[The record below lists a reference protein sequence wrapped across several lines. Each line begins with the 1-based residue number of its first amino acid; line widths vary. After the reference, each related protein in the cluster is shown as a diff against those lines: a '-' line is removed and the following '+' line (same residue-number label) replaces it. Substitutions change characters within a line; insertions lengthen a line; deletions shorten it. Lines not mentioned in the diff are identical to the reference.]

1 MRFRSAWILFAL
13 LAAVAVPMLVG
24 SAKAD
29 IIDCTIR
36 DLQDTSSVMWDTLI
50 TSGTTPDTLRLSG
63 VVTGADTKPSGLGFY
78 IEDFSVGA
86 QYRGL
91 DVFTGSHN
99 AYADSGL
106 VRGQLVRVT
115 GRPTEFNGLTE
126 LISMNGASF
135 GDSVRIEHNLGT
147 PGIPGPTV
155 VSCGDITG
163 TSVVAEP
170 LEGMFLRMNHAIR
183 CVAPRPNLTLPFG
196 TWLGVDN
203 TSPTD
208 TILVDMNTLANPTV
222 GNPSVGQVATF
233 LQGIYAQFVVGPP
246 FSLLSYRLQIRDGA
260 DITVSTPPSVNNVYA
275 ISPDSI
281 RVVFDRAL
289 DPVSA
294 QNVANYSRVLTLK
307 AIDSATL
314 YPDVNSGVMQIVDL
328 YCASDPMTAGEAE
341 SLVVSGVKSSVNVPM
356 ASAQGRGFF
365 AGVISIVD
373 VQSSNNPFNGPGG
386 SDTTKYQ
393 SWVNIR
399 PVTVR
404 ATVTAH
410 LGTLVWLEQ
419 PTGGLRS
426 GVKFF
431 SPATAMDEGD
441 DVTIAGFPSE
451 FFDETEFSGAL
462 FERNHGVGTLPA
474 AIDIPAA
481 NIDALNDTIVAG
493 GTREPYEGV
502 LIKVHDVGV
511 ADNDVGFGEWLV
523 KSGGACF
530 TDPNC
535 ADSLH
540 IGARGFGLYT
550 YSPTTGDQLSYVQGP
565 VEISFDVLKVEPR
578 QDSDFGFGP
587 VTSVGGTPYQLAL
600 AAAGTNPISFARGTT
615 RFTITMPS
623 KGTPTLALYDI
634 RGRLV
639 NTLLWGKELQA
650 GPTSVEWRGTDS
662 AGHRVSSGIYFGQ
675 LRLDNKVATAKVVVA
690 N

>member
-13 LAAVAVPMLVG
+13 LVAVAVPALIG
-24 SAKAD
+24 PAKAD

-50 TSGTTPDTLRLSG
+50 TSGTTPDTLRIAG
-63 VVTGADTKPSGLGFY
+63 VVTGADTKPTGVGFY
-78 IEDFSVGA
+78 IEDFNLAA

-135 GDSVRIEHNLGT
+135 GDSVRIEHNLGI

-155 VSCGDITG
+155 LTTADLVG
-163 TSVVAEP
+163 TSIVAE
-170 LEGMFLRMNHAIR
+170 LYEGMFVKLNHQIR
-183 CVAPRPNLTLPFG
+183 CTNASNLPFG
-196 TWLGVDN
+196 TWQGVDN
-203 TSPTD
+203 SVVSPTD
-208 TILVDMNTLANPTV
+208 TILVDMTTLANPTV
-222 GNPSVGQVATF
+222 GNPTPGQIASL

-246 FSLLSYRLQIRDGA
+246 FGRLSYRLQIRDGA
-260 DITVSTPPSVNNVYA
+260 DILVSTPPSINNVYA

-294 QNVANYSRVLTLK
+294 QNVANYSRVLTAK
-307 AIDSATL
+307 GIDSATL
-314 YPDVNSGVMQIVDL
+314 YPDPNSGINQIVDL
-328 YCASDPMTAGEAE
+328 YCNSDPMTPGEAE

-356 ASAQGRGFF
+356 ATAQGRGFF

-373 VQSSNNPFNGPGG
+373 AQTSLNPFNGPGG
-386 SDTTKYQ
+386 SDTTQYQ
-393 SWVNIR
+393 RWLNIR

-404 ATVTAH
+404 GTVTAH

-419 PTGGLRS
+419 PSGGLRS

-431 SPATAMDEGD
+431 SPATAMGEGD

-451 FFDETEFSGAL
+451 FFDETEFSGAI
-462 FERNHGVGTLPA
+462 FERNHGPGVMPPP
-474 AIDIPAA
+474 IDIPAA
-481 NIDALNDTIVAG
+481 NLAALNDTVVAG

-502 LIKVHDVGV
+502 LIKIHDV
-511 ADNDVGFGEWLV
+511 AIDNDSTGHGEWRV
-523 KSGGACF
+523 KRGGGCWD
-530 TDPNC
+530 DPDC
-535 ADSLH
+535 GDTLTV
-540 IGARGFGLYT
+540 GARGFGV
-550 YSPTTGDQLSYVQGP
+550 YSFVPTNGAQLVSLEGP
-565 VEISFDVLKVEPR
+565 VEISFDVLKIEPR
-578 QDSDFGFGP
+578 EDSDF
-587 VTSVGGTPYQLAL
+587 VVAGTTGIDHTDWHLAL
-600 AAAGTNPISFARGTT
+600 AAKGQNPIAFSRGSMRFAVTLPT
-615 RFTITMPS
+615 

-639 NTLLWGKELQA
+639 NTLLYGKELPA
-650 GPTSVEWRGTDS
+650 GPTSVAWRGVDS
-662 AGHRVSSGIYFGQ
+662 AGHRVASGIYFAQ
-675 LRLDNKVATAKVVVA
+675 LRLGNEVALTKVVVEY
-690 N
+690 